1 MDAERITEMEQRL
14 NRAECAIG
22 QMEQALEAYGR
33 VQVDRYLGSEE
44 WHADRADDEAERLPE
59 GLARGVLGE
68 DAIWDLL
75 ERNRDVLERM
85 GGLSKNPA

>member
-33 VQVDRYLGSEE
+33 VQEDIAALDRYLGSEE
-44 WHADRADDEAERLPE
+44 WHADRADDEAEQLMQ
-59 GLARGVLGE
+59 VVY
-68 DAIWDLL
+68 
-75 ERNRDVLERM
+75 NM
-85 GGLSKNPA
+85 Q